1 MTNKKVE
8 SIATVLLGRG
18 LHSPETKTY
27 LTKWMVS
34 DPTAGLY
41 AFARAVKLQEL
52 AKKTLPPDAGILT
65 HSLVHMVEES
75 ALRISEA
82 IFMEGT
88 PLSRFFNASDLAS
101 AIVASWVQGFAPEIP
116 NTAKLATYSEEEY
129 NARQTVAVQA
139 VARVLMRRYVEGGA
153 IPVTEETFE
162 TLCAHITRGALAAFD
177 EPNKFNHAHLHG
189 DAKEDRNDPHVD

>member
-1 MTNKKVE
+1 MANKKVE

-18 LHSPETKTY
+18 LHSLEAKTY
-27 LTKWMVS
+27 LAKWLAA
-34 DPTAGLY
+34 DPTLGLH
-41 AFARAVKLQEL
+41 AFARAVKVQEL
-52 AKKTLPPDAGILT
+52 AKRTLPPDAGILT
-65 HSLVHMVEES
+65 HALVHMVEES
-75 ALRISEA
+75 ALRISDA

-88 PLSRFFNASDLAS
+88 PLSRLFKASDLAD

-139 VARVLMRRYVEGGA
+139 VARVLLSRYVKDGA
-153 IPVTEETFE
+153 IQITEETFE
-162 TLCAHITRGALAAFD
+162 TLCAHVTRIALAAFD

-189 DAKEDRNDPHVD
+189 DAKEDRTDPLVG